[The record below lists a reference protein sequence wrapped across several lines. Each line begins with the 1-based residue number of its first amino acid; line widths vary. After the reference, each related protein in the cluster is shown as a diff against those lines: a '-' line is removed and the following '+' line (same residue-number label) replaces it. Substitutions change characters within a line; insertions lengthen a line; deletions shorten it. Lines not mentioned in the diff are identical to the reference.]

1 MNQIVILKHK
11 NTDTALLELSE
22 GNYSVLKIKNYNQ
35 DHMPYL
41 REMSLKEINLWWA
54 NRAIPGTRKELSKI
68 LKKYGCD
75 NSLQY
80 MTKNLGLSLSDCYW
94 ICPVG
99 VNLTC
104 EDVNLYKNTK
114 QIKFK
119 DNLGNIFSNNP
130 NSSLN
135 GTMDKEAVFEDGK
148 WVLKK
153 YGETQYGEQCINECF
168 ANLINKKQ
176 GFEQYLNYKLQFDK
190 NRCISCTC
198 EFFTNENVEFVTAYD
213 FTSFEKQ
220 KSSKSNYEQYINLCA
235 NAGLDA
241 EEVRKFMDYQTLL
254 DFVISNTDRHYQN
267 FGILR
272 DPDTLKLVSVAPIF
286 DCGNSMFYKNPFK
299 MSAYEMLST
308 EITSMAKYEEKMLEY
323 VKYKNIFDIEKL
335 PTKEEVE
342 KFYIENKIGENI
354 AENISENFQRKVEM
368 LYHFQKGEKITRY
381 TVKNWDNGK

>member
-1 MNQIVILKHK
+1 
-11 NTDTALLELSE
+11 
-22 GNYSVLKIKNYNQ
+22 
-35 DHMPYL
+35 
-41 REMSLKEINLWWA
+41 
-54 NRAIPGTRKELSKI
+54 
-68 LKKYGCD
+68 
-75 NSLQY
+75 
-80 MTKNLGLSLSDCYW
+80 
-94 ICPVG
+94 
-99 VNLTC
+99 
-104 EDVNLYKNTK
+104 
-114 QIKFK
+114 
-119 DNLGNIFSNNP
+119 
-130 NSSLN
+130 
-135 GTMDKEAVFEDGK
+135 MDKEAVFEDGK